1 MNLTVF
7 VQLLLVEEKMALF
20 LAFKEVW
27 RNRGRF
33 VLFSLVIALVTTL
46 VLFVGSLA
54 AGLSLANREYF
65 DKLDADL
72 IVLQSDVDLQIT
84 ASRLPISIMRR
95 IDRLDVVKDAGPLGI
110 SNTKVDNGDMPL
122 LDVSL
127 LGVEA
132 GKPGSPD
139 VISGRAIRL
148 NRRYETVIDETVAR
162 RSGLGVG
169 DTLIIRSTQ
178 GTDDELY
185 ELRIVGITESREFL
199 YQPAVFVPLQIWDKV
214 RPQAGPNTSPV
225 AEIANA
231 AIVQLVPGVDPVQAA
246 VIIDSSLKDI
256 QTANIQTVVEAIP
269 GYSVQ
274 QSTLGINKG
283 FTFLIG
289 VLVIGGFFQIQTLQ
303 KIPLI
308 GVLKA
313 IGTSTPAVSQ
323 SVILQIIFITVFGVF
338 IGTSATLGLGAALP
352 DGVPAVFSLSAVW
365 SEILIMLAIGPLGG
379 LLAVRMAS
387 RVEPLKALGL
397 S

>member
-1 MNLTVF
+1 
-7 VQLLLVEEKMALF
+7 MALF

-27 RNRGRF
+27 RNRSRYL
-33 VLFSLVIALVTTL
+33 LFSLVIALVTTL

-84 ASRLPISIMRR
+84 ASRLPTTVLRR
-95 IDRLDVVKDAGPLGI
+95 ISRLDGVQDAGALGI
-110 SNTKVDNGDMPL
+110 SNTKIENGNMPL
-122 LDVSL
+122 MDVSL

-132 GKPGSPD
+132 GKPGAPD

-162 RSGLGVG
+162 RTGLDIG
-169 DTLIIRSTQ
+169 DTLVIRSTQ
-178 GTDDELY
+178 GTDDKLFK
-185 ELRIVGITESREFL
+185 LRIVGISESREFL
-199 YQPAVFVPLQIWDKV
+199 YQPSVFVPLQIWDKV
-214 RPQAGPNTSPV
+214 RPQATISTSAS
-225 AEIANA
+225 AEVVNA
-231 AIVQLVPGVDPVQAA
+231 AVVKLQPGVDPLQAA
-246 VIIDSSLKDI
+246 ALIDASLKDV
-256 QTANIQTVVEAIP
+256 QTADIQTVVEAIP

-274 QSTLGINKG
+274 QSTLNINKG

-303 KIPLI
+303 KVPLI

-323 SVILQIIFITVFGVF
+323 SVILQILFITVFGVF
-338 IGTSATLGLGAALP
+338 LGTSATLGLGAALP
-352 DGVPAVFSLSAVW
+352 DGIPAVFSLQAVW
-365 SEILIMLAIGPLGG
+365 PEIIIMLTIGPVGG
-379 LLAVRMAS
+379 LVAVRLAS

>member
-1 MNLTVF
+1 
-7 VQLLLVEEKMALF
+7 MALF

-27 RNRGRF
+27 RNRSRYL
-33 VLFSLVIALVTTL
+33 LFSLVIALVTTL

-84 ASRLPISIMRR
+84 ASRLPTTVLRR
-95 IDRLDVVKDAGPLGI
+95 ISRLDGVQDAGALGI
-110 SNTKVDNGDMPL
+110 SNTKIENGNMPL
-122 LDVSL
+122 MDVSL

-132 GKPGSPD
+132 GKPGAPD

-162 RSGLGVG
+162 RSGLAIG
-169 DTLIIRSTQ
+169 DTLVIRSTQ
-178 GTDDELY
+178 GTDDKLFK
-185 ELRIVGITESREFL
+185 LRIVGISESREFL
-199 YQPAVFVPLQIWDKV
+199 YQPSVFVPLQIWDKV
-214 RPQAGPNTSPV
+214 RPQATISTSAS
-225 AEIANA
+225 AEVVNA
-231 AIVQLVPGVDPVQAA
+231 AVVKLQPGVDPLQAA
-246 VIIDSSLKDI
+246 ALIDASLKDV
-256 QTANIQTVVEAIP
+256 QTADIQTVVEAIP

-274 QSTLGINKG
+274 QSTLNINKG

-303 KIPLI
+303 KVPLI

-323 SVILQIIFITVFGVF
+323 SVILQILFITVFGVF
-338 IGTSATLGLGAALP
+338 LGTSATLGLGAALP
-352 DGVPAVFSLSAVW
+352 DGIPAVFSLQAVW
-365 SEILIMLAIGPLGG
+365 PEIIIMLTIGPVGG
-379 LLAVRMAS
+379 LVAVRLAS

>member
-1 MNLTVF
+1 
-7 VQLLLVEEKMALF
+7 MAFF
-20 LAFKEVW
+20 LAFKEIW

-84 ASRLPISIMRR
+84 ASRLPVSLLRR
-95 IDRLDVVKDAGPLGI
+95 ISRLDVVEAAGPLGI
-110 SNTKVDNGDMPL
+110 SNAKVENGASPL
-122 LDVSL
+122 LDISL

-132 GKPGSPD
+132 DKPGSPD
-139 VISGRAIRL
+139 VIRGRAIRL
-148 NRRYETVIDETVAR
+148 NRRYETVIDENVADQT
-162 RSGLGVG
+162 GLDVG
-169 DTLIIRSTQ
+169 DTLVIQSTQ
-178 GTDDELY
+178 GTEDELF
-185 ELRIVGITESREFL
+185 ELRIVGVTESREFL
-199 YQPAVFVPLQIWDKV
+199 YQPSVFVPLQIWDKV
-214 RPQAGPNTSPV
+214 RPQAAPNTSAV
-225 AEIANA
+225 AEITNA
-231 AIVQLVPGVDPVQAA
+231 AIVQLAPGIEAETA
-246 VIIDSSLKDI
+246 VALIDASLDDI
-256 QTANIQTVVEAIP
+256 ETAEILTVVEAIP

-303 KIPLI
+303 KVPLI

-323 SVILQIIFITVFGVF
+323 SVILQILFITILGVF
-338 IGTSATLGLGAALP
+338 LGTSATLGLGAALP

-365 SEILIMLAIGPLGG
+365 SEILIMLIIGPLGG
-379 LLAVRMAS
+379 LVAVRVAS

>member
-1 MNLTVF
+1 M
-7 VQLLLVEEKMALF
+7 
-20 LAFKEVW
+20 
-27 RNRGRF
+27 
-33 VLFSLVIALVTTL
+33 VIALVTTL

-84 ASRLPISIMRR
+84 ASRLPVSILRR
-95 IDRLDVVKDAGPLGI
+95 IDRLDVVENAGALGI
-110 SNTKVDNGDMPL
+110 SNTKLENGAMPL

-148 NRRYETVIDETVAR
+148 NRRYETVIDENVAS

-169 DTLIIRSTQ
+169 DTLVIRSTQ

-185 ELRIVGITESREFL
+185 DLRIVGITESREFL

-214 RPQAGPNTSPV
+214 RPQASINTSAV

-231 AIVQLVPGVDPVQAA
+231 AVVQLVPGIDREQAA
-246 VIIDSSLKDI
+246 AIIDSSLSDI
-256 QTANIQTVVEAIP
+256 ETANITQVVEAIP

-303 KIPLI
+303 KVPLI

-338 IGTSATLGLGAALP
+338 LGTSATLGLGALLP

-365 SEILIMLAIGPLGG
+365 SEILIMLVIGPLGG
-379 LLAVRMAS
+379 LVAVRMAS

>member
-1 MNLTVF
+1 
-7 VQLLLVEEKMALF
+7 MALF

-27 RNRGRF
+27 RNRSRYL
-33 VLFSLVIALVTTL
+33 LFSLVIALVTTL

-65 DKLDADL
+65 DKLDAEL

-84 ASRLPISIMRR
+84 ASRLPTTLLRR
-95 IDRLDVVKDAGPLGI
+95 ITRLDGVQDAGALGI
-110 SNTKVDNGDMPL
+110 SNTKIENGNMPL
-122 LDVSL
+122 MDVSL

-132 GKPGSPD
+132 GKPGAPD
-139 VISGRAIRL
+139 VTSGRAIRL

-162 RSGLGVG
+162 RTGLAIG
-169 DTLIIRSTQ
+169 DTLVIRSTQ
-178 GTDDELY
+178 GTDDKLFK
-185 ELRIVGITESREFL
+185 LRIVGISESREFL
-199 YQPAVFVPLQIWDKV
+199 YQPSVFVPLQIWDKV
-214 RPQAGPNTSPV
+214 RPQATVSTSAS
-225 AEIANA
+225 AEVVNA
-231 AIVQLVPGVDPVQAA
+231 AVVKLQPGVDPLQAA
-246 VIIDSSLKDI
+246 ALIDASLKDV
-256 QTANIQTVVEAIP
+256 QTADIQSVVEAIP

-274 QSTLGINKG
+274 QSTLNINKG

-303 KIPLI
+303 KVPLI

-323 SVILQIIFITVFGVF
+323 SVILQILFITVFGVF
-338 IGTSATLGLGAALP
+338 LGTSATLGLGAALP
-352 DGVPAVFSLSAVW
+352 EGVPAVFSLQAVW
-365 SEILIMLAIGPLGG
+365 PEIVIMLIIGPVGG
-379 LLAVRMAS
+379 LVAVRLAS

>member
-1 MNLTVF
+1 
-7 VQLLLVEEKMALF
+7 MALF

-27 RNRGRF
+27 RNRSRYL
-33 VLFSLVIALVTTL
+33 LFSLVIALVTTL

-84 ASRLPISIMRR
+84 ASRLPAASLRR
-95 IDRLDVVKDAGPLGI
+95 ITRLDGVQDAGALGI
-110 SNTKVDNGDMPL
+110 SNTKIENGNMPL
-122 LDVSL
+122 MDVSL

-132 GKPGSPD
+132 GKPGAPD
-139 VISGRAIRL
+139 VTSGRTIRL

-162 RSGLGVG
+162 RSGLAIG
-169 DTLIIRSTQ
+169 DTLVIRSTQ
-178 GTDDELY
+178 GTDDKLFK
-185 ELRIVGITESREFL
+185 LRIVGISESREFL
-199 YQPAVFVPLQIWDKV
+199 YQPSVFVPLQIWDKV
-214 RPQAGPNTSPV
+214 RPQASINTSAS
-225 AEIANA
+225 AEVVNA
-231 AIVQLVPGVDPVQAA
+231 AVVKLQPGVDPLQAA
-246 VIIDSSLKDI
+246 ALIDASLKDV

-274 QSTLGINKG
+274 QSTLNINKG

-303 KIPLI
+303 KVPLI

-323 SVILQIIFITVFGVF
+323 SVILQILFITVFGVF
-338 IGTSATLGLGAALP
+338 LGTSATLGLGAALP
-352 DGVPAVFSLSAVW
+352 DGIPAVFSLQAVW
-365 SEILIMLAIGPLGG
+365 PEIIIMLTIGPVGG
-379 LLAVRMAS
+379 LVAVRLAS

>member
-1 MNLTVF
+1 
-7 VQLLLVEEKMALF
+7 MALF

-27 RNRGRF
+27 RNRSRYL
-33 VLFSLVIALVTTL
+33 LFSLVIALVTTL

-65 DKLDADL
+65 DKLDAEL

-84 ASRLPISIMRR
+84 ASRLPTTVLRR
-95 IDRLDVVKDAGPLGI
+95 ISRLDGVQDAGALGI
-110 SNTKVDNGDMPL
+110 SNTKIENGNMPL
-122 LDVSL
+122 MDVSL

-132 GKPGSPD
+132 GKPGAPD
-139 VISGRAIRL
+139 VTSGRAIRL

-162 RSGLGVG
+162 RTGLAIG
-169 DTLIIRSTQ
+169 DTLVIRSTQ
-178 GTDDELY
+178 GTDDKLFK
-185 ELRIVGITESREFL
+185 LRIVGISESREFL
-199 YQPAVFVPLQIWDKV
+199 YQPSVFVPLQIWDKV
-214 RPQAGPNTSPV
+214 RPQATVSTSAS
-225 AEIANA
+225 AEVVNA
-231 AIVQLVPGVDPVQAA
+231 AVVKLQPGVDPLQAA
-246 VIIDSSLKDI
+246 ALIDASLKDV
-256 QTANIQTVVEAIP
+256 QTADIQSVVEAIP

-274 QSTLGINKG
+274 QSTLNINKG

-303 KIPLI
+303 KVPLI

-323 SVILQIIFITVFGVF
+323 SVILQILFITVFGVF
-338 IGTSATLGLGAALP
+338 LGTSATLGLGAALP
-352 DGVPAVFSLSAVW
+352 EGVPAVFSLQAVW
-365 SEILIMLAIGPLGG
+365 PEIVIMLIIGPVGG
-379 LLAVRMAS
+379 LVAVRLAS

>member
-1 MNLTVF
+1 
-7 VQLLLVEEKMALF
+7 MALF

-27 RNRGRF
+27 RNRSRYL
-33 VLFSLVIALVTTL
+33 LFSLVIALVTTL

-65 DKLDADL
+65 DKLDAEL

-84 ASRLPISIMRR
+84 ASRLPTTVLRR
-95 IDRLDVVKDAGPLGI
+95 ISRLDGVQDAGALGI
-110 SNTKVDNGDMPL
+110 SNTKIENGNMPL
-122 LDVSL
+122 MDVSL

-132 GKPGSPD
+132 GKPGAPD

-162 RSGLGVG
+162 RTGLDIG
-169 DTLIIRSTQ
+169 DTLVIRSTQ
-178 GTDDELY
+178 GTDDKLFK
-185 ELRIVGITESREFL
+185 LRIVGISESREFL
-199 YQPAVFVPLQIWDKV
+199 YQPSVFVPLQIWDKV
-214 RPQAGPNTSPV
+214 RPQATISTSAS
-225 AEIANA
+225 AEVVNA
-231 AIVQLVPGVDPVQAA
+231 AVVKLQPGVDPLQAA
-246 VIIDSSLKDI
+246 ALIDASLKDV
-256 QTANIQTVVEAIP
+256 QTADIQTVVEAIP

-274 QSTLGINKG
+274 QSTLNINKG

-303 KIPLI
+303 KVPLI

-323 SVILQIIFITVFGVF
+323 SVILQILFITVFGVF
-338 IGTSATLGLGAALP
+338 LGTSATLGLGAALP
-352 DGVPAVFSLSAVW
+352 DGIPAVFSLQAVW
-365 SEILIMLAIGPLGG
+365 PEIIIMLIIGPVGG
-379 LLAVRMAS
+379 LVAVRLAS

>member
-1 MNLTVF
+1 
-7 VQLLLVEEKMALF
+7 MALF

-27 RNRGRF
+27 RNRSRYL
-33 VLFSLVIALVTTL
+33 LFSLVIALVTTL

-84 ASRLPISIMRR
+84 ASRLPTTVLRR
-95 IDRLDVVKDAGPLGI
+95 ISRLDGVQDAGALGI
-110 SNTKVDNGDMPL
+110 SNTKIENGNMPL
-122 LDVSL
+122 MDVSL

-132 GKPGSPD
+132 GKPGAPD

-162 RSGLGVG
+162 RSGLAIG
-169 DTLIIRSTQ
+169 DTLVIRSTQ
-178 GTDDELY
+178 GTDDKLFK
-185 ELRIVGITESREFL
+185 LRIVGISESREFL
-199 YQPAVFVPLQIWDKV
+199 YQPSVFVPLQIWDKV
-214 RPQAGPNTSPV
+214 RPQATVSTSAS
-225 AEIANA
+225 AEVVNA
-231 AIVQLVPGVDPVQAA
+231 AVVKLQPGVDPLQAA
-246 VIIDSSLKDI
+246 ALIDASLKDV

-274 QSTLGINKG
+274 QSTLNINKG

-303 KIPLI
+303 KVPLI

-323 SVILQIIFITVFGVF
+323 SVILQILFITVFGVF
-338 IGTSATLGLGAALP
+338 LGTSATLGLGAALP
-352 DGVPAVFSLSAVW
+352 DGIPAVFSLQAVW
-365 SEILIMLAIGPLGG
+365 PEIIIMLTIGPVGG
-379 LLAVRMAS
+379 LVAVRLAS

>member
-1 MNLTVF
+1 
-7 VQLLLVEEKMALF
+7 MALF
-20 LAFKEVW
+20 LAFKEIW
-27 RNRGRF
+27 RNRGRY

-65 DKLDADL
+65 DKVNAQLV
-72 IVLQSDVDLQIT
+72 VLQSDIDLQIT
-84 ASRLPISIMRR
+84 ASRLPVATLRR
-95 IDRLDVVKDAGPLGI
+95 IARVEGVQDVGALGI
-110 SNTKVDNGDMPL
+110 ANTKVENGAMPL
-122 LDVSL
+122 MDVSL

-132 GKPGSPD
+132 GKPGAPD
-139 VISGRAIRL
+139 VITGRAIRL

-162 RSGLGVG
+162 RTGLGVG
-169 DTLIIRSTQ
+169 DTLVIRSTQ
-178 GTDDELY
+178 GTDDQLF
-185 ELRIVGITESREFL
+185 ELRIVGISVSREFL
-199 YQPAVFVPLQIWDKV
+199 YQPSVFVPLQIWEKV
-214 RPQAGPNTSPV
+214 RPQATVSTAAV
-225 AEIANA
+225 AEVANA
-231 AIVQLVPGVDPVQAA
+231 ALIQLAPGADPLQVSSL
-246 VIIDSSLKDI
+246 IDSTIKDVE
-256 QTANIQTVVEAIP
+256 TADIQTVVEAIP

-303 KIPLI
+303 KVPLI

-323 SVILQIIFITVFGVF
+323 SVILQILFITVFGVF
-338 IGTSATLGLGAALP
+338 LGTSATLGLGAALP

-365 SEILIMLAIGPLGG
+365 PEIITMLVIGPLGG
-379 LLAVRMAS
+379 LVAVRVAS

>member
-1 MNLTVF
+1 
-7 VQLLLVEEKMALF
+7 MAFF
-20 LAFKEVW
+20 LAYKEIW

-46 VLFVGSLA
+46 VLFVGSLS

-84 ASRLPISIMRR
+84 ASRLPVSLLRR
-95 IDRLDVVKDAGPLGI
+95 ISRLDVVEAAGPLGI
-110 SNTKVDNGDMPL
+110 SNAKVENGASPL
-122 LDVSL
+122 LDISL

-132 GKPGSPD
+132 DKPGSPD
-139 VISGRAIRL
+139 VIRGRSIRL
-148 NRRYETVIDETVAR
+148 NRRYETVIDENVANE
-162 RSGLGVG
+162 SGLDVG
-169 DTLIIRSTQ
+169 DTLVIQSTQ
-178 GTDDELY
+178 GTEDELF
-185 ELRIVGITESREFL
+185 ELRIVGVTESREFL
-199 YQPAVFVPLQIWDKV
+199 YQPTVFVPLQIWDKI
-214 RPQAGPNTSPV
+214 RPQAAPNTSAV

-231 AIVQLVPGVDPVQAA
+231 AVVQLAPGFEAETAA
-246 VIIDSSLKDI
+246 ALIDASLSDI
-256 QTANIQTVVEAIP
+256 ETAEILAVVEAIP

-303 KIPLI
+303 KVPLI

-323 SVILQIIFITVFGVF
+323 SVILQILFITVLGVF
-338 IGTSATLGLGAALP
+338 LGTSATLGLGAALP

-365 SEILIMLAIGPLGG
+365 SEILIMLIIGPLGG
-379 LLAVRMAS
+379 LLAVRVAS

>member
-1 MNLTVF
+1 
-7 VQLLLVEEKMALF
+7 MAFF
-20 LAFKEVW
+20 LAFKEIW

-84 ASRLPISIMRR
+84 ASRLPVSLMRR
-95 IDRLDVVKDAGPLGI
+95 ISRLDVVENAGPLGI
-110 SNTKVDNGDMPL
+110 SNAKIDNGDTPL
-122 LDVSL
+122 LDISL

-132 GKPGSPD
+132 GKPGSPA
-139 VISGRAIRL
+139 VISGRPIRL
-148 NRRYETVIDETVAR
+148 NRRFETVIDENVASN
-162 RSGLGVG
+162 SGLNVG

-178 GTDDELY
+178 GTDDELF

-199 YQPAVFVPLQIWDKV
+199 YQPAVFVPLQIWDKI
-214 RPQAGPNTSPV
+214 RPQAAPNTSAV

-231 AIVQLVPGVDPVQAA
+231 AVVQLAPGFELEQASL
-246 VIIDSSLKDI
+246 IIDSSLTD
-256 QTANIQTVVEAIP
+256 IQTVVEAIP

-303 KIPLI
+303 KVPLI

-323 SVILQIIFITVFGVF
+323 SVILQIIFITVFGVL

-365 SEILIMLAIGPLGG
+365 AEILIMLLIGPLGG
-379 LLAVRMAS
+379 LLAVRVAS

>member
-1 MNLTVF
+1 
-7 VQLLLVEEKMALF
+7 MALF

-27 RNRGRF
+27 RNRSRYL
-33 VLFSLVIALVTTL
+33 LFSLVIALVTTL

-84 ASRLPISIMRR
+84 ASRLPTTVLRR
-95 IDRLDVVKDAGPLGI
+95 ITRLDGVQDAGALGI
-110 SNTKVDNGDMPL
+110 SNTKIENGNMPL
-122 LDVSL
+122 MDVSL

-132 GKPGSPD
+132 GKPGAPD

-162 RSGLGVG
+162 RSGLAIG
-169 DTLIIRSTQ
+169 DTLVIRSTQ
-178 GTDDELY
+178 GTDDKLFK
-185 ELRIVGITESREFL
+185 LRIVGISESREFL
-199 YQPAVFVPLQIWDKV
+199 YQPSVFVPLQIWDKV
-214 RPQAGPNTSPV
+214 RPQATVSTSAS
-225 AEIANA
+225 AEVVNA
-231 AIVQLVPGVDPVQAA
+231 AVVKLQPGVDPLQAA
-246 VIIDSSLKDI
+246 ALIDASLKDV

-274 QSTLGINKG
+274 QSTLNINKG

-303 KIPLI
+303 KVPLI

-323 SVILQIIFITVFGVF
+323 SVILQILFITVFGVF
-338 IGTSATLGLGAALP
+338 LGTSATLGLGAALP
-352 DGVPAVFSLSAVW
+352 DGIPAVFSLQAVW
-365 SEILIMLAIGPLGG
+365 PEIIIMLTIGPVGG
-379 LLAVRMAS
+379 LVAVRLAS

>member
-1 MNLTVF
+1 
-7 VQLLLVEEKMALF
+7 MALF

-27 RNRGRF
+27 RNRSRYL
-33 VLFSLVIALVTTL
+33 LFSLVIALVTTL

-84 ASRLPISIMRR
+84 ASRLPTTVLRR
-95 IDRLDVVKDAGPLGI
+95 ISRLDGVQDAGALGI
-110 SNTKVDNGDMPL
+110 SNTKIENGNMPL
-122 LDVSL
+122 MDVSL

-132 GKPGSPD
+132 GKPGAPD

-162 RSGLGVG
+162 RTGLDIG
-169 DTLIIRSTQ
+169 DTLVIRSTQ
-178 GTDDELY
+178 GTDDKLFK
-185 ELRIVGITESREFL
+185 LRIVGISESREFL
-199 YQPAVFVPLQIWDKV
+199 YQPSVFVPLQIWDKV
-214 RPQAGPNTSPV
+214 RPQATISTSAS
-225 AEIANA
+225 AEVVNA
-231 AIVQLVPGVDPVQAA
+231 AVVKLQPGVDPLQAA
-246 VIIDSSLKDI
+246 ALIDASLKDV
-256 QTANIQTVVEAIP
+256 QTADIQTVVEAIP

-274 QSTLGINKG
+274 QSTLNINKG

-303 KIPLI
+303 KVPLI

-323 SVILQIIFITVFGVF
+323 SVILQILFITVFGVF
-338 IGTSATLGLGAALP
+338 LGTSATLGLGAALP
-352 DGVPAVFSLSAVW
+352 DGIPAVFSLQAVW
-365 SEILIMLAIGPLGG
+365 PEIIIMLIIGPVGG
-379 LLAVRMAS
+379 LVAVRLAS

>member
-1 MNLTVF
+1 
-7 VQLLLVEEKMALF
+7 MAFF
-20 LAFKEVW
+20 LAYKEIW

-84 ASRLPISIMRR
+84 ASRLPVSLMRR
-95 IDRLDVVKDAGPLGI
+95 ISRLDVVEAAGPLGI
-110 SNTKVDNGDMPL
+110 SNAKVENGASPL
-122 LDVSL
+122 LDISL

-132 GKPGSPD
+132 DKPGSPD
-139 VISGRAIRL
+139 VIRGRAIRL
-148 NRRYETVIDETVAR
+148 NRRYETVIDENVANE
-162 RSGLGVG
+162 SGLDVG
-169 DTLIIRSTQ
+169 DTLVIQSTQ
-178 GTDDELY
+178 GTEDELF
-185 ELRIVGITESREFL
+185 ELRIVGVTESREFL
-199 YQPAVFVPLQIWDKV
+199 YQPTVFVPLQIWDRI
-214 RPQAGPNTSPV
+214 RPQAAPNTSAV

-231 AIVQLVPGVDPVQAA
+231 AIVQLAPGFEAETAA
-246 VIIDSSLKDI
+246 ALIDASLSDI
-256 QTANIQTVVEAIP
+256 ETAEILTVVEAIP

-303 KIPLI
+303 KVPLI

-323 SVILQIIFITVFGVF
+323 SVILQILFITVLGVF
-338 IGTSATLGLGAALP
+338 LGTSATLGLGAALP

-365 SEILIMLAIGPLGG
+365 SEILIMLIIGPLGG
-379 LLAVRMAS
+379 LLAVRVAS

>member
-1 MNLTVF
+1 
-7 VQLLLVEEKMALF
+7 MALF

-33 VLFSLVIALVTTL
+33 ILFSMVIALVTTL

-84 ASRLPISIMRR
+84 ASRLPVSILRR
-95 IDRLDVVKDAGPLGI
+95 IDRLDVVENAGALGI
-110 SNTKVDNGDMPL
+110 SNTKLENGAMPL

-148 NRRYETVIDETVAR
+148 NRRYETVIDENVAS

-169 DTLIIRSTQ
+169 DTLVIRSTQ

-185 ELRIVGITESREFL
+185 DLRIVGITESREFL

-214 RPQAGPNTSPV
+214 RPQASINTSAV

-231 AIVQLVPGVDPVQAA
+231 AVVQLVPGIDREQAA
-246 VIIDSSLKDI
+246 AIIDSSLSDI
-256 QTANIQTVVEAIP
+256 ETANITQVVEAIP

-303 KIPLI
+303 KVPLI

-313 IGTSTPAVSQ
+313 IGTSTTDVSQ

-338 IGTSATLGLGAALP
+338 LGTSATLGLGALLP

-365 SEILIMLAIGPLGG
+365 SEILIMLVIGPLGG
-379 LLAVRMAS
+379 LVAVRMAS

>member
-1 MNLTVF
+1 
-7 VQLLLVEEKMALF
+7 MALF

-27 RNRGRF
+27 RNRSRYL
-33 VLFSLVIALVTTL
+33 LFSLVIALVTTL

-84 ASRLPISIMRR
+84 ASRLPTTVLRR
-95 IDRLDVVKDAGPLGI
+95 ITRLDGVQDAGALGI
-110 SNTKVDNGDMPL
+110 SNTKIENGNMPL
-122 LDVSL
+122 MDVSL

-132 GKPGSPD
+132 GKPGAPD

-162 RSGLGVG
+162 RSGLAIG
-169 DTLIIRSTQ
+169 DTLVIRSTQ
-178 GTDDELY
+178 GTDDKLFK
-185 ELRIVGITESREFL
+185 LRIVGISESREFL
-199 YQPAVFVPLQIWDKV
+199 YQPSVFVPLQIWDKV
-214 RPQAGPNTSPV
+214 RPQATISTSAS
-225 AEIANA
+225 AEVVNA
-231 AIVQLVPGVDPVQAA
+231 AVVKLQPGVDPLQAA
-246 VIIDSSLKDI
+246 ALIDASLKDV
-256 QTANIQTVVEAIP
+256 QTADIQTVVEAIP

-274 QSTLGINKG
+274 QSTLNINKG

-303 KIPLI
+303 KVPLI

-323 SVILQIIFITVFGVF
+323 SVILQILFITVFGVF
-338 IGTSATLGLGAALP
+338 LGTSATLGLGAALP
-352 DGVPAVFSLSAVW
+352 DGIPAVFSLQAVW
-365 SEILIMLAIGPLGG
+365 PEIIIMLTIGPVGG
-379 LLAVRMAS
+379 LVAVRLAS

>member
-1 MNLTVF
+1 
-7 VQLLLVEEKMALF
+7 MALF

-27 RNRGRF
+27 RNRSRYL
-33 VLFSLVIALVTTL
+33 LFSLVIALVTTL

-65 DKLDADL
+65 DKLDAEL

-84 ASRLPISIMRR
+84 ASRLPTTLLRR
-95 IDRLDVVKDAGPLGI
+95 ITRLDGVQDAGALGI
-110 SNTKVDNGDMPL
+110 SNTKIENGNMPL
-122 LDVSL
+122 MDVSL

-132 GKPGSPD
+132 GKPGAPD

-162 RSGLGVG
+162 RTGLDIG
-169 DTLIIRSTQ
+169 DTLVIRSTQ
-178 GTDDELY
+178 GTDDKLFK
-185 ELRIVGITESREFL
+185 LRIVGISESREFL
-199 YQPAVFVPLQIWDKV
+199 YQPSVFVPLQIWDKV
-214 RPQAGPNTSPV
+214 RPQATISTSAS
-225 AEIANA
+225 AEVVNA
-231 AIVQLVPGVDPVQAA
+231 AVVKLQPGVDPLQAA
-246 VIIDSSLKDI
+246 ALIDASLKDV
-256 QTANIQTVVEAIP
+256 QTADIQTVVEAIP

-274 QSTLGINKG
+274 QSTLNINKG

-303 KIPLI
+303 KVPLI

-323 SVILQIIFITVFGVF
+323 SVILQILFITVFGVF
-338 IGTSATLGLGAALP
+338 LGTSATLGLGAALP
-352 DGVPAVFSLSAVW
+352 DGIPAVFSLQAVW
-365 SEILIMLAIGPLGG
+365 PEIIIMLIIGPVGG
-379 LLAVRMAS
+379 LVAVRLAS

>member
-1 MNLTVF
+1 
-7 VQLLLVEEKMALF
+7 MALF

-33 VLFSLVIALVTTL
+33 ILFSMVIALVTTL

-84 ASRLPISIMRR
+84 ASRLPVSILRR
-95 IDRLDVVKDAGPLGI
+95 IDRLDVVENAGALGI
-110 SNTKVDNGDMPL
+110 SNTKLENGAMPL

-148 NRRYETVIDETVAR
+148 NRRYETVIDENVAS

-169 DTLIIRSTQ
+169 DTLVIRSTQ

-185 ELRIVGITESREFL
+185 DLRIVGITESREFL

-214 RPQAGPNTSPV
+214 RPQASINTSAV

-231 AIVQLVPGVDPVQAA
+231 AVVQLVPGIDREQAA
-246 VIIDSSLKDI
+246 AIIDSSLSDI
-256 QTANIQTVVEAIP
+256 ETANITQVVEAIP

-303 KIPLI
+303 KVPLI

-338 IGTSATLGLGAALP
+338 LGTSATLGLGALLP

-365 SEILIMLAIGPLGG
+365 SEILIMLVIGPLGG
-379 LLAVRMAS
+379 LVAVRMAS